1 MPFFYQS
8 TPHYNELFVCR
19 TPTRKKLFSSP
30 PSVAKTRRILN
41 AHNIGDLDVIHF
53 STPKRAGRH
62 LKMVKKIFYKNQM
75 KTHILRKQLNR
86 LKNKVKSY
94 EDLIMALKNK
104 QLLSENAADQLQVS
118 F

>member
-1 MPFFYQS
+1 M
-8 TPHYNELFVCR
+8 CR

-30 PSVAKTRRILN
+30 KSVAKKRRVLN
-41 AHNIGDLDVIHF
+41 AHNIGDLDVDHF
-53 STPKRAGRH
+53 CTPKRAGRH
-62 LKMVKKIFYKNQM
+62 LKMVKQTFNKNQR
-75 KTHILRKQLNR
+75 KTHILKKRLNR

-94 EDLIMALKNK
+94 EDLITALKHK

>member
-1 MPFFYQS
+1 
-8 TPHYNELFVCR
+8 
-19 TPTRKKLFSSP
+19 
-30 PSVAKTRRILN
+30 
-41 AHNIGDLDVIHF
+41 
-53 STPKRAGRH
+53 
-62 LKMVKKIFYKNQM
+62 M